1 MMHEAG
7 ESIMQCEQF
16 KEQLPDYLLENL
28 PEAALAQMQSHMA
41 LCPVCKEEVDG
52 FCAVWN
58 KLGLIPEEHPSPAL
72 RKQFYATLEAYQQGM
87 TEAARTPYRRAGF
100 TDLLRGRW
108 LGQLSF
114 QSGLAMVFLVMG
126 LIVGHLL
133 TASRPGKGEI
143 AQLREELR
151 GMGQLMTL
159 ALLEQQSAT
168 ERLKGVNW
176 SFRLE
181 RPDSEVLSA
190 LFRTLDSDPN
200 VNVRLAAVEALGQ
213 FSNRTTVKQGLIQSL
228 TRQKSPLVQISLIDL
243 MVALQERRSL
253 QILRQLTNNEK
264 LNQAVRQRAEWGL
277 KQLS

>member
-1 MMHEAG
+1 
-7 ESIMQCEQF
+7 MQCGQF
-16 KEQLPDYLLENL
+16 KEQLPDYLLGIL
-28 PEAALAQMQSHMA
+28 PDAALSQIESHLA
-41 LCPVCKEEVDG
+41 LCPLCKEEADG
-52 FCAVWN
+52 VCAVWK
-58 KLGLIPEEHPSPAL
+58 KLGLIPEEQPSPAL

-87 TEAARTPYRRAGF
+87 TEAACTPYRRKGSP
-100 TDLLRGRW
+100 DWLRGGW
-108 LGQLSF
+108 LGQWSF
-114 QSGLAMVFLVMG
+114 QFGLAMVFLVMG
-126 LIVGHLL
+126 LIMGHVL
-133 TASRPGKGEI
+133 TTSRPGKGEI
-143 AQLREELR
+143 AQLREELH

-159 ALLEQQSAT
+159 ALLEQQSAS

-213 FSNRTTVKQGLIQSL
+213 FSNRTAVRQGLIESL

-243 MVALQERRSL
+243 MVALQERQSL
-253 QILRQLTNNEK
+253 QTLRQLTNDVK

-277 KQLS
+277 KQLG

>member
-1 MMHEAG
+1 MMQGPG
-7 ESIMQCEQF
+7 EGIMQCEQF
-16 KEQLPDYLLENL
+16 KEQLPDYLLGIL
-28 PEAALAQMQSHMA
+28 PEPALAQIQSHLA
-41 LCPVCKEEVDG
+41 LCPACKQETDDV
-52 FCAVWN
+52 CAVWK
-58 KLGLIPEEHPSPAL
+58 KLGLIPEEQPSPAL
-72 RKQFYATLEAYQQGM
+72 RKQFYATLEAYQEGI
-87 TEAARTPYRRAGF
+87 TEAARTPYRREGF
-100 TDLLRGRW
+100 TDWLRGW
-108 LGQLSF
+108 SLGQLSF
-114 QSGLAMVFLVMG
+114 QFGLAMVFLVMG

-133 TASRPGKGEI
+133 TASRPGKVEI
-143 AQLREELR
+143 AQLREELH
-151 GMGQLMTL
+151 GMGQLVTL

-176 SFRLE
+176 SFRLD

-243 MVALQERRSL
+243 MVALHERQSL
-253 QILRQLTNNEK
+253 QILRKLTNDEK